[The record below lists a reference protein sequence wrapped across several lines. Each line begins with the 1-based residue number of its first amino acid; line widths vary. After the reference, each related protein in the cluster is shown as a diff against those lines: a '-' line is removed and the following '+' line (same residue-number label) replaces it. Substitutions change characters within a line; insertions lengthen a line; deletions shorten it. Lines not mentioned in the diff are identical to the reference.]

1 MRVCLF
7 IKLRPRAR
15 TSELIFNNA
24 PFQLHSKAGAVG
36 AIGFYFHPT
45 LDSQH

>member
-7 IKLRPRAR
+7 IKLRPQAG

-24 PFQLHSKAGAVG
+24 PFQVHSKARAGGV
-36 AIGFYFHPT
+36 IGFYFVPYI
-45 LDSQH
+45 